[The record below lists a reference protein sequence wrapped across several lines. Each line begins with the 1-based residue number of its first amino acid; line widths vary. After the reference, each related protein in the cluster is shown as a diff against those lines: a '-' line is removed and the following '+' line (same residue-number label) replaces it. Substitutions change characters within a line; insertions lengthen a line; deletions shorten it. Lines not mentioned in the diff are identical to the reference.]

1 MSIGDALNAIVER
14 EVACLETFPE
24 FPTDR
29 QQGIFNGP
37 GGYKPSKAS
46 KMAVIKDCSRVL
58 PSIVPKDR
66 VYTDSMLWHNDLH
79 SDNIFVNEDCPTEI
93 TGIIDWQGVH
103 LGPALL
109 HVHYPS
115 LIEYDGPILEGLQL
129 PQLPPNFAEL
139 DPVAK
144 ADAQALHTAQSI
156 WGLYQI
162 FVQKQAPD
170 LLRIIRYRDTLPCQI
185 ISLMGSVFDDG
196 EIYIQSLLSQLAQPE
211 TWRAVVKNSAQ
222 ENAEISCPL
231 SYISNELAKQEQ
243 DLAKWESA
251 IERKAQV
258 VDQIGIYTGWD
269 GAVPPEQYSILSQ
282 KLEAAKERFLD
293 EEAKT
298 SEERE
303 QWANA
308 WPFQSR

>member
-1 MSIGDALNAIVER
+1 
-14 EVACLETFPE
+14 
-24 FPTDR
+24 
-29 QQGIFNGP
+29 
-37 GGYKPSKAS
+37 
-46 KMAVIKDCSRVL
+46 MAVIKDCSRVL
-58 PSIVPKDR
+58 PFIIPKDR

-115 LIEYDGPILEGLQL
+115 LIEYDGPILKGLQL

-170 LLRIIRYRDTLPCQI
+170 LLRIISFATVTLCRVRSFLSWDQFSMTGKFISRACYRSWRNQRHGERSSRTVPRKTLRYPAL
-185 ISLMGSVFDDG
+185 
-196 EIYIQSLLSQLAQPE
+196 
-211 TWRAVVKNSAQ
+211 
-222 ENAEISCPL
+222 
-231 SYISNELAKQEQ
+231 
-243 DLAKWESA
+243 
-251 IERKAQV
+251 
-258 VDQIGIYTGWD
+258 
-269 GAVPPEQYSILSQ
+269 
-282 KLEAAKERFLD
+282 
-293 EEAKT
+293 
-298 SEERE
+298 
-303 QWANA
+303 
-308 WPFQSR
+308 